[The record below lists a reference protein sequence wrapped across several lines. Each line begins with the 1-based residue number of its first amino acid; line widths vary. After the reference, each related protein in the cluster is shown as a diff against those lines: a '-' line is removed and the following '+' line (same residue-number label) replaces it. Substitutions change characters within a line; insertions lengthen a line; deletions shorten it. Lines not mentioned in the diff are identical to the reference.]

1 MGIVYLHII
10 ACMNGLIWKCSV
22 VALASI
28 VQSFGLT
35 LQRLS
40 HIDRQ
45 IPRSNSVLAPGTSGD
60 QAEQIGADFSRSVRL
75 WRAGIALFIAANLFG
90 STVQLT
96 VLPLVL
102 VCTLQATGIVA
113 NSLFATI
120 VLNEPLT
127 RRHVLGTV
135 LVTVGAVCVA
145 GLGGA
150 KGEPNVSLR
159 DLLYMYVRTPFLL
172 WMWLT
177 IVIAIVLIYIS
188 RRKRENL
195 VLRGCLWG
203 IVGGISSAHS
213 LLMAKLAVGQVM
225 RDLAHALKLFS
236 HVQYWV
242 ILLLFL
248 FFAVFQMWSVN
259 CGLQFASTAVL
270 YPLVFCVYNL
280 VTLGNS
286 LMLYGFGAVFDSH
299 SIGWVAAGTL
309 VLLSGVLLLSSRFGD
324 VGDLESS
331 SHHSSSNLHL
341 QLNTPRSNTPLSP
354 YLRTSSPLSPHG
366 SGFPSLGAVN
376 SGAGGGNGNGAG
388 LGAGTAIVA
397 GAGPGS
403 GPSPGTSP
411 GSGTG
416 LGGSSNGGYRNF
428 SGMSAHSASS
438 ANLNGGR
445 TTNHNSSTGYTSF
458 DSLNPGIA
466 NPDKQRGRHTKLP
479 LSKEQQKI
487 LRELGI

>member
-1 MGIVYLHII
+1 
-10 ACMNGLIWKCSV
+10 MNGLIWKCSV

-28 VQSFGLT
+28 IQSFGLT

-45 IPRSNSVLAPGTSGD
+45 IPRSSSALAPETTGEQAD
-60 QAEQIGADFSRSVRL
+60 QLSADFSRSVRL

-113 NSLFATI
+113 NSLFATL

-150 KGEPNVSLR
+150 KGEPSVTLR
-159 DLLYMYVRTPFLL
+159 QLLYLYVRPPFLL

-177 IVIAIVLIYIS
+177 IVIAIGLIYFS
-188 RRKRENL
+188 RYKHENI

-203 IVGGISSAHS
+203 IVGGIASAHS

-225 RDLAHALKLFS
+225 RDLAHCLQLFS
-236 HVQYWV
+236 YVQYWV

-248 FFAVFQMWSVN
+248 FFAVFQMWCVN

-286 LMLYGFGAVFDSH
+286 LMLYGLGTVFDSH
-299 SIGWVAAGTL
+299 SIGWVALGTL
-309 VLLSGVLLLSSRFGD
+309 ILFSGVLLLSSRFGE
-324 VGDLESS
+324 VSDLEGSS
-331 SHHSSSNLHL
+331 TDSVSNLHL
-341 QLNTPRSNTPLSP
+341 QLGTPRSGTPISS
-354 YLRTSSPLSPHG
+354 YVRASSPLAQYGSGFTSFGAAGASGNHQNTNNNENNGHG
-366 SGFPSLGAVN
+366 SGA
-376 SGAGGGNGNGAG
+376 
-388 LGAGTAIVA
+388 
-397 GAGPGS
+397 
-403 GPSPGTSP
+403 
-411 GSGTG
+411 
-416 LGGSSNGGYRNF
+416 YRNF
-428 SGMSAHSASS
+428 SGASAHSASS
-438 ANLNGGR
+438 ANFNGGR
-445 TTNHNSSTGYTSF
+445 SSNHHSSTGYTSF

-466 NPDKQRGRHTKLP
+466 NPDKQRGRHAKLP